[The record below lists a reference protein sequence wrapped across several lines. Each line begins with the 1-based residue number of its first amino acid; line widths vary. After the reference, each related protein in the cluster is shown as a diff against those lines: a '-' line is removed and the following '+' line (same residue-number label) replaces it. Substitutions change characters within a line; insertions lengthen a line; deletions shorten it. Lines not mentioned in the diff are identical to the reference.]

1 MNINTVRN
9 IQYQATRPTSVAIM
23 LFLFQTFKMIFPDKI
38 DADGNELV
46 YGAITI
52 IGATGLLEKVWDN
65 KDDMAKWIKKV
76 FTNKLK
82 KNGKF
87 KESSQ

>member
-1 MNINTVRN
+1 MGIKTIRN
-9 IQYQATRPTSVAIM
+9 IQYQATRPTSVTVM
-23 LFLFQTFKMIFPDKI
+23 LFLFQTFKMMFPDKI
-38 DADGNELV
+38 GPDGNELV

-82 KNGKF
+82 KDGKF
-87 KESSQ
+87 KESS